1 MPPPETPVEYYQRK
15 LNDMK
20 EIIEVAFTH
29 TNIITGIQ
37 IVDGIVQLA
46 HGQAI
51 PMISIK
57 LDLNESLF
65 REIKK
70 ST

>member
-1 MPPPETPVEYYQRK
+1 MPPPETPVEYYKRK

-29 TNIITGIQ
+29 TNIIIGLQ
-37 IVDGIVQLA
+37 IVDGITIMP
-46 HGQAI
+46 HGQTI
-51 PMISIK
+51 PVVTIK